1 MSIHYQSINGLEF
14 SAFQRRFSIEKISTF
29 VSYLM
34 MHLNVDSLA
43 FQGLAEQ
50 LRTGWLWRLGQA
62 WNNFICP
69 KLSGVWKLRQR
80 WWQDWGSAETFVPR
94 SLIQIHLVANMKW
107 DFQDGTWWTSVSESK
122 LYNRYKMGLCW
133 QLQQRSEGFD
143 IPEHQTLLTGTNPF
157 I

>member
-50 LRTGWLWRLGQA
+50 LRTGWL
-62 WNNFICP
+62 
-69 KLSGVWKLRQR
+69 
-80 WWQDWGSAETFVPR
+80 
-94 SLIQIHLVANMKW
+94 
-107 DFQDGTWWTSVSESK
+107 
-122 LYNRYKMGLCW
+122 
-133 QLQQRSEGFD
+133 
-143 IPEHQTLLTGTNPF
+143 
-157 I
+157 